1 MKSATVRE
9 LRNDYSKV
17 LGWVA
22 KGEEVQV
29 TRRGKVVA
37 RVLPPATSAQKC
49 AWPASAAFTRQSW
62 PRKLSAKESAEAL
75 AESKS
80 RW

>member
-22 KGEEVQV
+22 KGEEVHV

-37 RVLPPATSAQKC
+37 RVLPPATSTRKC
-49 AWPASAAFTRQSW
+49 DWAASAAFTRQRWS
-62 PRKLSAKESAEAL
+62 RKLSARESAEVL
-75 AESKS
+75 AESKG